1 MVVVVYCNHNSNP
14 MFEDDKLK
22 MSKNIFNKDI
32 DDVVAEYERKG
43 EYDVDIDEMNKYGIK

>member
-1 MVVVVYCNHNSNP
+1 

-32 DDVVAEYERKG
+32 DDVVAEYERNSNN
-43 EYDVDIDEMNKYGIK
+43 DVDVDEMNKYGIK

>member
-1 MVVVVYCNHNSNP
+1 

-32 DDVVAEYERKG
+32 DDVVAEYERNSNDNI
-43 EYDVDIDEMNKYGIK
+43 DVDEMNKYGIK

>member
-1 MVVVVYCNHNSNP
+1 

-32 DDVVAEYERKG
+32 DDVVAEYERNSNNDI
-43 EYDVDIDEMNKYGIK
+43 DVDEMNKYGIK